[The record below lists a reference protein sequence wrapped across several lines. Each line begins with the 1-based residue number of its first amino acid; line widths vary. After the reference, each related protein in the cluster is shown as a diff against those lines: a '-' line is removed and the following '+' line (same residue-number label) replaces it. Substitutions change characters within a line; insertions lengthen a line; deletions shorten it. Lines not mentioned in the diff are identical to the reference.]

1 MYLYLV
7 RHGQSVGNE
16 RQLFFGRS
24 DHPLTEL
31 GREHARQAAQMLKEV
46 NFTRCVSSDLTRAW
60 DTAMACVEG
69 RGIEAEAEPA
79 LREQDMGDLEDLTF
93 AQAQERHG
101 ETFARMLADWTRVDP
116 PGGES
121 VAHMKERISRCVDRV
136 VRLGEDTLIVAHNGS
151 LSLILSHFGLAKESE
166 LMNHD
171 YNWFFE
177 HGTYSVIRVDETGAE
192 LACFNREARRSGP

>member
-16 RQLFFGRS
+16 RQLFFGWS

-31 GREHARQAAQMLKEV
+31 GREQARQAAEMLKEV
-46 NFTRCVSSDLTRAW
+46 NFTRCVSSDLVRAW
-60 DTAMACVEG
+60 DTALACMEG
-69 RGIEAEAEPA
+69 RGIEVEAAPA

-93 AQAQERHG
+93 DQAMERGG
-101 ETFARMLADWTRVDP
+101 EAFARMLADWTRVDP

-121 VAHMKERISRCVDRV
+121 VVHMKERIGQCVDEI
-136 VRLGEDTLIVAHNGS
+136 VRRGEDTLIVAHNGS

-171 YNWFFE
+171 FNWFFR
-177 HGTYSVIRVDETGAE
+177 HGTYSAIRVDESGAE
-192 LACFNREARRSGP
+192 LVYFNR